1 MVFPPQGVS
10 FPKVLGIEEQYELK
24 ERKALSVDTTGTSY
38 TITTVNPKVVILVCE
53 TDDMYVDIQAIST
66 DSPKLFKK
74 TPLTWTLNDKP
85 TTIYAQSLTIAA
97 TLYIMVF
104 GK

>member
-10 FPKVLGIEEQYELK
+10 FPKVLGVEEQYEFK

-38 TITTVNPKVVILVCE
+38 AITTSEPKVIILACE
-53 TDDMYVDIQAIST
+53 NDDLYVDTKAISS

-74 TPLTWTLNDKP
+74 TPLVWTLNGKA
-85 TTIYAQSLTIAA
+85 TTIYAKAVTASG
-97 TLYIMVF
+97 TLYLMVF
-104 GK
+104 A